1 MAKDTYREL
10 GHTGTEIW
18 SGYIERPTLSSTIL
32 SDDYLTDWTVDRIDR
47 MLRSDGQVA
56 ALWRA
61 ISLSIQGAEWTLE
74 PASGSKEDR
83 AIADFVESNLWPLW
97 PDFFRQALLY
107 LPYGFMLFE
116 VVYEP
121 RDGQVCWKKLA
132 PRLPWTVDRWY
143 VKDGQLD
150 YIVQYA
156 QNPETGEMGYWE
168 IPAHKILRFTNEQQ
182 GLGFEGTSLFRAAYK
197 HWKIKDVLYKIAAI
211 KHERWGVGLP
221 VGTLPPEATREEEEK
236 FMEILKQ
243 LRSNQAA
250 FVYLPRGANIDECL
264 KILVPQGGN
273 AGSGDIMEMIRH
285 HDVLI
290 ARSAL
295 AEFLSLGETRF
306 GSRAVSQDM
315 TSLFLMNLEAIA
327 KYIGQIVTRGN
338 PGENRGIADLVR
350 LNFGEE
356 AHVPVLRASRIK
368 RTDVAGLM
376 SSVARLFRAGAL
388 TPDED
393 VENTIRTMVGL
404 PRRQGSEEEQTE
416 ACECGHTVKLQ
427 ENKLWREPYPW
438 ERHVKFQ
445 EYLEVHT
452 ELEEQFVN
460 VWRDVFRDQL
470 GYVAEVLGHK
480 ITPDDLPKLRSL
492 TLPYRERMVEGFY
505 RLANMARQHGRRSVY
520 EELMTSLGTR
530 LEEPLRFQ
538 EDQEEKDD
546 VLKTAAEK
554 AARTL
559 SGRTRRLIEDATLPL
574 LAIGAAVAT
583 KEIIDKVSL
592 ASDGPA
598 RLEAYAVIRPAWGMG
613 RNEASEVFSDLV
625 GVGRYSAI
633 LDTNV
638 CAVCEARDGD
648 PVMPGE
654 RATPNP
660 DCLGTIAQCR
670 CITVWQ
676 LKDGVTSADVMA
688 RWNEAF

>member
-1 MAKDTYREL
+1 MAKDIYREL

-61 ISLSIQGAEWTLE
+61 ISLSIQGAEWTIE

-83 AIADFVESNLWPLW
+83 AIADFVEKNLWPLW

-121 RDGQVCWKKLA
+121 RDGQIYWKKLA

-150 YIVQYA
+150 RVVQYA

-221 VGTLPPEATREEEEK
+221 VGTLPQGATRQEEEEFK
-236 FMEILKQ
+236 KVLKQ
-243 LRSNQAA
+243 LRSNEAA
-250 FVYLPRGANIDECL
+250 FVYLPRGANIDESL
-264 KILVPQGGN
+264 KILVPQGGQ

-327 KYIGQIVTRGN
+327 KYISQVVTWGN

-356 AHVPVLRASRIK
+356 ARVPTLRASRIK

-376 SSVARLFRAGAL
+376 SAVARLFRAGAL

-404 PRRQGSEEEQTE
+404 PKKQKEKEPKE
-416 ACECGHTVKLQ
+416 AGEYSHGAVQLQ
-427 ENKLWREPYPW
+427 EGKLWRDPFPW
-438 ERHVKFQ
+438 EEHVRFE
-445 EYLEVHT
+445 EYLQVHT
-452 ELEEQFVN
+452 DLEEQFVS
-460 VWRDVFRDQL
+460 VWRGVFKDQL
-470 GYVAEVLGHK
+470 DYVAEVLGPE
-480 ITPDDLPKLRSL
+480 ITPDDLPKIRSL
-492 TLPYRERMVEGFY
+492 TLPYREKMVEGFY
-505 RLANMARQHGRRSVY
+505 RLAQMARQHGRRSVY
-520 EELMTSLGTR
+520 EELMASLGVK
-530 LEEPLRFQ
+530 LEEPFRFQ
-538 EDQEEKDD
+538 EDKEEKDD

-559 SGRTRRLIEDATLPL
+559 SERTRKLVEDAVLP
-574 LAIGAAVAT
+574 
-583 KEIIDKVSL
+583 
-592 ASDGPA
+592 
-598 RLEAYAVIRPAWGMG
+598 
-613 RNEASEVFSDLV
+613 VFAV
-625 GVGRYSAI
+625 GVG
-633 LDTNV
+633 
-638 CAVCEARDGD
+638 
-648 PVMPGE
+648 
-654 RATPNP
+654 
-660 DCLGTIAQCR
+660 
-670 CITVWQ
+670 
-676 LKDGVTSADVMA
+676 
-688 RWNEAF
+688 